1 MRLASDVRR
10 RPVTA
15 MGKAA
20 DRKAGLPTLA
30 MVSLLEEVGLFN
42 EVFMLL

>member
-1 MRLASDVRR
+1 MRLACDVRR
-10 RPVTA
+10 KPATA

-20 DRKAGLPTLA
+20 DRKAGLPTL
-30 MVSLLEEVGLFN
+30 VSLLEEVGLLN